1 MMNNPNWNQGNS
13 PSDSYNSQQQSYP
26 QYPSGTQP
34 SNDPPR
40 PNEYQ
45 ASYMPNWGY
54 GTPTPPP
61 PKPKSRG
68 RGRKALKVI
77 AAGLAVVV
85 LGFGSGYLGSS
96 VASSQAHGFIE
107 TPVQPPVINTSTAS
121 GNTDGSESL
130 VQQVAAATANSV
142 VEITTEAVVTD
153 QFYRQSIS
161 SGAGSGVII
170 SADGYIVT
178 NNHVIENSNKITVT
192 LRDGTQ
198 YTATLVGTDSKTDIA
213 VIKIDAEGLQPAVLG
228 DSSTL
233 QVGQPAI
240 VIGNPLGQLGGT
252 VTNGI
257 ISALD
262 RQIVMD
268 GHTMTLLQTNAA
280 INPGNSGGA
289 LFNERGE
296 LVGIV
301 NAKSGGTS
309 GGTTIEGLGF
319 AIPINIAKPVMED
332 LITYGYVQ
340 GRISLGITTLDIND
354 AITAMLYGV
363 NSTGVYIAQVESGS
377 NAEKAGLRS
386 GDRIMSMNGTTIESG
401 SQITAILDG
410 CSIGD
415 EVTIL
420 ISRGGRQGQAT
431 LVLEEY
437 KGQGLSI

>member
-1 MMNNPNWNQGNS
+1 MTDNQGWNNGFS
-13 PSDSYNSQQQSYP
+13 N
-26 QYPSGTQP
+26 P
-34 SNDPPR
+34 SNQNRDTQSAPH
-40 PNEYQ
+40 EYQ
-45 ASYMPNWGY
+45 ASHMPNWGY
-54 GTPTPPP
+54 GAPIPPP
-61 PKPKSRG
+61 GKPRRS
-68 RGRKALKVI
+68 GRKALKVI

-85 LGFGSGYLGSS
+85 IGFGSGYLGS
-96 VASSQAHGFIE
+96 VAASSSRSGGLLEA
-107 TPVQPPVINTSTAS
+107 PAQPPVLNTSTAS
-121 GNTDGSESL
+121 ENTDGSESL
-130 VQQVAAATANSV
+130 VQKVAGATANSV
-142 VEITTEAVVTD
+142 VEITTEGVVTD
-153 QFYRQSIS
+153 AFYRQSIQ

-178 NNHVIENSNKITVT
+178 NHHVVADSSKITVT
-192 LRDGTQ
+192 LRDGSQ
-198 YTATLVGTDSKTDIA
+198 YTAALIGTDSKTDVA
-213 VIKIDAEGLQPAVLG
+213 VIKVDAENLQPAVLG

-233 QVGQPAI
+233 QVGEPAI

-262 RQIVMD
+262 RQITVD
-268 GHTMTLLQTNAA
+268 GQSMTLLQTNAA

-301 NAKSGGTS
+301 NSKTGGTS

-319 AIPINIAKPVMED
+319 AIPINIAKPVIED
-332 LITYGYVQ
+332 LITFGYVQ

-354 AITAMLYGV
+354 AITAMLYGL

-386 GDRIMSMNGTTIESG
+386 GDRILSLNGSTIESS

-415 EVTIL
+415 QVTIL